1 MCLGGLNHPDTSAN
15 KEWRC
20 LNGINHPDTSGNTKW
35 TSPRGLNHPDMSKM
49 KKRTCLGGL
58 NHPDMSTYEKW
69 TCLDG
74 VDHPDTFENDTTG
87 RGKTPSPRVSVEF
100 GYPLGVWK
108 IKQSTRRG
116 FSPLVVSDIKY
127 LTRREGDTLPTHGK
141 SAIDAPR
148 RVSPSRRFCTCRVS

>member
-20 LNGINHPDTSGNTKW
+20 LNGINHPDTSGNIKW

-87 RGKTPSPRVSVEF
+87 RGKTPSRRVSVEF
-100 GYPLGVWK
+100 GYPLGMWK
-108 IKQSTRRG
+108 IKQSTCRG
-116 FSPLVVSDIKY
+116 FSPLVVSDIKHS
-127 LTRREGDTLPTHGK
+127 TRRESFPL
-141 SAIDAPR
+141 S
-148 RVSPSRRFCTCRVS
+148 SCRISSI